1 MTIPIR
7 AKEVDPLSLEK
18 SFKVAD
24 PKLNTG
30 TNQKDYETFIR
41 ECQRTFETKPITYA
55 TDRAKILYAENFIDG
70 TPANDWHRERP
81 TLDQPSYTWEH
92 MTHFLQEKLK
102 PKHLRLLDICGQLKK
117 LKQRPGQSVSELVSY
132 LETLEDQLPERP
144 SESQKHSNLLH
155 SLHDYLERAIIC
167 ANSQGKNRVELIEA
181 ARVAERVEPKPDFLR
196 TTSTRT
202 QYRSENGERSSR
214 PSYAR
219 RSSTYMRTTSS
230 KPDEPKNANTT

>member
-1 MTIPIR
+1 
-7 AKEVDPLSLEK
+7 
-18 SFKVAD
+18 
-24 PKLNTG
+24 
-30 TNQKDYETFIR
+30 
-41 ECQRTFETKPITYA
+41 
-55 TDRAKILYAENFIDG
+55 
-70 TPANDWHRERP
+70 
-81 TLDQPSYTWEH
+81 

-102 PKHLRLLDICGQLKK
+102 PKHLRLLDFGGQLKK

-132 LETLEDQLPERP
+132 LETLEDQLPKRP

-155 SLHDYLERAIIC
+155 SLHDYLQRAIIR
-167 ANSQGKNRVELIEA
+167 ANLQGKNRVELIEA

-202 QYRSENGERSSR
+202 QSRCENGERSSR

-230 KPDEPKNANTT
+230 KPDEPKNANTTQAVVTRPNSKRPREETYDNFGITCWNCNKKGHKRSECRAPSRRSGKA